1 MSLRPIPG
9 YSPNRQDYIDDPDK
23 FNNPMLG
30 GLGGSMRR
38 SDDVYNRGQA
48 PVEMPMPP
56 APMPTQV
63 YELPQDIQRPSRGGD
78 YDYVIGG
85 DLGVGPRRPDEGLD
99 LAKLLG
105 LGGNPNEVYGITV
118 GEGVPGTSDGLPLPP
133 QMPDT
138 QQQAGGASFES
149 DYIDWMESKPTQ
161 PRRPRGMGAA
171 SKKYQKAN
179 REYKENLKQWEASK
193 PSRAMYSTAP
203 VTTAP
208 TEPAPPEFMPP
219 PTETPD
225 KFEGRYVPPTSNLG
239 TPDSLIPSNIVGQSY
254 DPGFAARFLAGG
266 TGETNVDAGNG
277 IGMMVMPQRPEPPVG
292 SVFGGYGQQA
302 PMQAL
307 APYAGMA
314 QSQPMPTD
322 FFPTYIPRPDPI
334 YETVPRPETN
344 QPAPQPNAQPVM
356 SSNIP
361 GAIPGNTPG
370 VDFNVFENPMGSYV
384 R

>member
-1 MSLRPIPG
+1 MSAFPIRG
-9 YSPNRQDYIDDPDK
+9 YSPSRQDYIDDPDK

-30 GLGGSMRR
+30 TLNRPQILDDGIRMRMEGTLDPSR
-38 SDDVYNRGQA
+38 GTRRPDDVYNRGQA
-48 PVEMPMPP
+48 PVEMPLPP
-56 APMPTQV
+56 APIATEVFM
-63 YELPQDIQRPSRGGD
+63 RPGR
-78 YDYVIGG
+78 
-85 DLGVGPRRPDEGLD
+85 
-99 LAKLLG
+99 
-105 LGGNPNEVYGITV
+105 GNPNEVYGITV
-118 GEGVPGTSDGLPLPP
+118 GEGVPGMSDGFPLPP

-149 DYIDWMESKPTQ
+149 EYIDWLKSKPTQ
-161 PRRPRGMGAA
+161 PRRPKGMGAA
-171 SKKYQKAN
+171 SKSYQKAN
-179 REYKENLKQWEASK
+179 REYKENLKQWEASE

-208 TEPAPPEFMPP
+208 TEPSPPEFMPP

-277 IGMMVMPQRPEPPVG
+277 MGMMVMPQRPEPPVG

>member
-1 MSLRPIPG
+1 MSALPIRG

-30 GLGGSMRR
+30 RSMPRP
-38 SDDVYNRGQA
+38 DDVYNRGQA

-56 APMPTQV
+56 APIATETVLTSQ
-63 YELPQDIQRPSRGGD
+63 
-78 YDYVIGG
+78 
-85 DLGVGPRRPDEGLD
+85 PD
-99 LAKLLG
+99 
-105 LGGNPNEVYGITV
+105 
-118 GEGVPGTSDGLPLPP
+118 
-133 QMPDT
+133 
-138 QQQAGGASFES
+138 GASFES
-149 DYIDWMESKPTQ
+149 DYIDWLRSKPVQ
-161 PRRPRGMGAA
+161 PGRPKGMGAA
-171 SKKYQKAN
+171 SKSYQKAN
-179 REYKENLKQWEASK
+179 REYKENLKQWEASE

-208 TEPAPPEFMPP
+208 TEPAPTEPFPPEFMPP

-254 DPGFAARFLAGG
+254 DPGFAARFFAGG

-277 IGMMVMPQRPEPPVG
+277 MGMMVMPQRPEPPVG